1 MIAMPDNEI
10 IDRMLAAA
18 NSAVPMD
25 PKRGR
30 LQISRE
36 VIIMCLAAIR
46 AYEECK
52 ADEPAQ
58 HP

>member
-1 MIAMPDNEI
+1 MPDNEI